1 MLKEREM
8 KLDHIGIAVK
18 DLDEAKKFYGDIL
31 GFPISEPEE
40 LPDRQLKL
48 IMVDVGGANVELL
61 VPTHPDSAI
70 AKFLDKRGPGIHH
83 ICYRVD
89 DVNAKLEKL
98 KAAGMKLIDQE
109 ARPGAHNTLVAFI
122 HPSSAGGVLTE
133 ICQDAG

>member
-1 MLKEREM
+1 M

-18 DLDEAKKFYGDIL
+18 DLDQAKKFYGEIL

-89 DVNAKLEKL
+89 DVNEKLEKL
-98 KAAGMKLIDQE
+98 KAAGMQLIDQQ

-122 HPSSAGGVLTE
+122 HPSSVGGVLTE